1 MENMGNGRKRFQI
14 DLVIDCLDRV
24 NLVAKE

>member
-14 DLVIDCLDRV
+14 DLVINCLGRV
-24 NLVAKE
+24 NLIAQE